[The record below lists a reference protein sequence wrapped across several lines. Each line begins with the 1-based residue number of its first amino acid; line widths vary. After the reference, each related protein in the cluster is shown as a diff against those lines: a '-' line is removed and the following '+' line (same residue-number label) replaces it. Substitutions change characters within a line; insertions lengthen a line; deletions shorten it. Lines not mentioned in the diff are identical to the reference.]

1 MIIYYIK
8 PHLVMDFLR
17 HILVTTTT
25 QNYDTTETDDY
36 NNGTLTTQQH
46 DFEDKNLQ
54 CERHILDEQDRE
66 GRVLPLVSKALRN
79 IYGNKTVDR
88 TLRQL
93 YMRRHRDNCS
103 NKAKYEQIKKM
114 GVALFGRAK
123 DDKKDLSDEAL

>member
-8 PHLVMDFLR
+8 PHLVMDSLR

-79 IYGNKTVDR
+79 IYGDKTVDR
-88 TLRQL
+88 TLRRL

-103 NKAKYEQIKKM
+103 NKAKYEQIKKF
-114 GVALFGRAK
+114 GDALFGRSK